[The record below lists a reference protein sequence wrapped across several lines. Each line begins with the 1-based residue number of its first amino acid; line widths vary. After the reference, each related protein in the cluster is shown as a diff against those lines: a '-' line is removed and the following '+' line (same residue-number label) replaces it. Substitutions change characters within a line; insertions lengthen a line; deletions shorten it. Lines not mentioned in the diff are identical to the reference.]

1 MGKSLDDWKRINI
14 KNLGI
19 EVTNGIENYKF
30 QKDLILELL
39 QQISEKKFY
48 RYLAEWKQD
57 EYPQILLELHL
68 TSFQGSTDSENLTV
82 RCPRSPDSI
91 IKRINKLLKI
101 VADFYWPW

>member
-19 EVTNGIENYKF
+19 EVTNGIENSKF

-39 QQISEKKFY
+39 QQISAKKFY
-48 RYLAEWKQD
+48 RYLDEWKQD
-57 EYPQILLELHL
+57 EYLQILLELHL
-68 TSFQGSTDSENLTV
+68 TSFQGSADSGNLTV

-91 IKRINKLLKI
+91 IKKDK
-101 VADFYWPW
+101 

>member
-14 KNLGI
+14 TNLGI

-48 RYLAEWKQD
+48 RYLDEWKQD
-57 EYPQILLELHL
+57 EYLQILLELHL
-68 TSFQGSTDSENLTV
+68 TFQGSADSENLTV
-82 RCPRSPDSI
+82 RCPSSPDSI
-91 IKRINKLLKI
+91 IKKDK
-101 VADFYWPW
+101 